1 MKTIFYITGSSRGI
15 GFHLTNEALGD
26 NDTFVYGIA
35 RTPNITHQR
44 YQHIPMDLSCL
55 EQLENLLL
63 PVVENA
69 EKVVLVN
76 NAGMLGTIAPVGALD
91 TQSIIKTH
99 TLNTIAPTVLSD
111 WVIKTYGRIAKEIV
125 ILNIS
130 SGVANYPIHG
140 WANYCASKAAINML
154 TRVINLENGLGN
166 VKAFAVAPGIVDTGM
181 QTEIRSAN
189 PNAFPNLP
197 RFVEYK
203 ENGLLSNPEDVSKG
217 LMEIIGSPHHFSDEI
232 LDLRKI

>member
-15 GFHLTNEALGD
+15 GFHLTNEAIAD
-26 NDTFVYGIA
+26 KDTFVYGIA
-35 RTPNITHQR
+35 RTPNITHSR
-44 YQHIPMDLSCL
+44 YQHLSMDLSCL
-55 EQLENLLL
+55 EQMENLSL
-63 PVVENA
+63 PVAKNA

-76 NAGMLGTIAPVGALD
+76 NAGMLGTIAPVGELD

-99 TLNTIAPTVLSD
+99 TLNIIAPTVLSNR
-111 WVIKTYGRIAKEIV
+111 IIQTYGKTVKEIV

-140 WANYCASKAAINML
+140 WANYCASKAAVNML
-154 TRVINLENGLGN
+154 TRVLNLENDSGN
-166 VKAFAVAPGIVDTGM
+166 VKAFAVAPGIVDTGV
-181 QTEIRSAN
+181 QTEIRSAS
-189 PNAFPNLP
+189 PNAFPDLP

-203 ENGLLSNPEDVSKG
+203 EEGLLSNPEDVAKG
-217 LMEIIGSPHHFSDEI
+217 LMEIIDSPHHFGDEI